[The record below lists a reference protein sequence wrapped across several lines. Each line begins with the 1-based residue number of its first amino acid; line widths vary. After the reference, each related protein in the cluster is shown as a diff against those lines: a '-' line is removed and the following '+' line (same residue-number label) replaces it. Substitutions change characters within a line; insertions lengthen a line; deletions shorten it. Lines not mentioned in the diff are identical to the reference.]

1 MTFLNVLYIKIEC
14 HHSVSIWFSVRL
26 PIFCT
31 FLLDAWTNLAEIKKK
46 WHWFPSCICFRKV
59 LLKNSLLKCS
69 WRAYFAPFAV
79 LRYIFLVFWKKSLCA
94 PPHFSAPSYA
104 TRTLSAHKAKAQVY
118 GMSNVAIFDLS
129 YLYCIISYL
138 YCIISY
144 AYCIK
149 PHLYCIISY
158 LYCIFSYLYCIIFIC
173 IV

>member
-1 MTFLNVLYIKIEC
+1 MFMTGVLCTFCGAQVFYF
-14 HHSVSIWFSVRL
+14 WFSGKKVCVPPPPPL
-26 PIFCT
+26 F
-31 FLLDAWTNLAEIKKK
+31 DAELR
-46 WHWFPSCICFRKV
+46 HW
-59 LLKNSLLKCS
+59 
-69 WRAYFAPFAV
+69 Y
-79 LRYIFLVFWKKSLCA
+79 
-94 PPHFSAPSYA
+94 
-104 TRTLSAHKAKAQVY
+104 LSAHKAKAQVY

-138 YCIISY
+138 NCIISY

>member
-1 MTFLNVLYIKIEC
+1 MFMTGVL
-14 HHSVSIWFSVRL
+14 
-26 PIFCT
+26 CT
-31 FLLDAWTNLAEIKKK
+31 FCGAQV
-46 WHWFPSCICFRKV
+46 FF
-59 LLKNSLLKCS
+59 
-69 WRAYFAPFAV
+69 
-79 LRYIFLVFWKKSLCA
+79 FLEKSLCA
-94 PPHFSAPSYA
+94 PRLFDAELRHWY
-104 TRTLSAHKAKAQVY
+104 LSAHKAKAQVY

-138 YCIISY
+138 NCIISY

>member
-1 MTFLNVLYIKIEC
+1 MSF
-14 HHSVSIWFSVRL
+14 
-26 PIFCT
+26 
-31 FLLDAWTNLAEIKKK
+31 WTL
-46 WHWFPSCICFRKV
+46 CI
-59 LLKNSLLKCS
+59 LT
-69 WRAYFAPFAV
+69 YFHA
-79 LRYIFLVFWKKSLCA
+79 LM
-94 PPHFSAPSYA
+94 
-104 TRTLSAHKAKAQVY
+104 Y

-138 YCIISY
+138 YCIISF